1 MLASEYCQQEINA
14 AIIGEI
20 VSPLASSRSH
30 LLARLLLCV
39 IDEKH
44 IQLVIEEEARFNPFD
59 LEAWIANKDAAVRCI
74 PDRSGEMVQ
83 VPQSVSSTFAQ
94 GYERTGSCSS

>member
-14 AIIGEI
+14 AIVGEV
-20 VSPLASSRSH
+20 VSLLASSCSH
-30 LLARLLLCV
+30 RLARPMLFV

-59 LEAWIANKDAAVRCI
+59 LEAWIANKDAAVRCV

-83 VPQSVSSTFAQ
+83 VPQSVSSTLTQ
-94 GYERTGSCSS
+94 TYEKH